1 MIRIRL
7 FSFFVILITAFSCS
21 SNDNVDLTRINQIA
35 ESYVKLVLSVGVY
48 DPDYIDCYYG
58 PEEWKPSSSDY
69 DPNEIFPYI
78 QLKKKAEELITK
90 LDIQDESQLDKLTQ
104 LRVEFLK
111 KQLHSVSAK
120 IDLISG
126 KKMSFDEECLALY
139 DAVAP
144 SHAESHYENLLDELD
159 KRLPGSGDISDR
171 IDQIRKSFIVP
182 NDKVDIIF
190 KTSIAEC
197 RKRVLE
203 YIELPGNEKIDIEF
217 VKGEPWEASAS
228 FQGDSKTQIKLNT
241 SLPYTVSTL
250 LWLASH
256 ESYPGHHVHYCLLE
270 KKLFQEKEFVEL
282 SVIPLYSPI
291 SVIAEGIAQ
300 YALEIAFPRD
310 ERIKFEKTVLMPLAG
325 LDTSIPDE
333 HFELMHL
340 IDNLN
345 TGFASIEAARQY
357 LDGNMNK
364 KEAIEWQ
371 VKYSLLTP
379 EMAER
384 RLSFFEYFGGYI
396 ISYRIGQDLIQ
407 NCIEMNGG
415 TNEKPEKRWELFY
428 ELLTTPQ
435 TPSGLLNL

>member
-7 FSFFVILITAFSCS
+7 FSFFVILITAFNCS
-21 SNDNVDLTRINQIA
+21 SNDNVDSTRINHIA

-48 DPDYIDCYYG
+48 DPNYIDYYYG

-69 DPNEIFPYI
+69 DLNEIFPYI
-78 QLKKKAEELITK
+78 QLKMKAEELITK
-90 LDIQDESQLDKLTQ
+90 LDIQNESQLDKLTQ

-144 SHAESHYENLLDELD
+144 SHAESYYKNLLDELD
-159 KRLPGSGDISDR
+159 KRLPGSGDISNR
-171 IDQIRKSFIVP
+171 IDQLRKSFIVP

-203 YIELPGNEKIDIEF
+203 YIELPGNEKTDIEY
-217 VKGEPWEASAS
+217 VKGEPWDAYAS
-228 FQGDSKTQIKLNT
+228 FQGDSKTLIELNT
-241 SLPYTVSTL
+241 SLPYRVSFL
-250 LWLASH
+250 LLLASH
-256 ESYPGHHVHYCLLE
+256 EGYPGHHVHYCLLE

-282 SVIPLYSPI
+282 SIFPLFSPI

-300 YALEIAFPRD
+300 YAIEIAFPRD

-325 LDTSIPDE
+325 MNTNIIDE

-340 IDNLN
+340 IDNLEEEY
-345 TGFASIEAARQY
+345 ASIEAARQY

-364 KEAIEWQ
+364 KEAIEWL

-379 EMAER
+379 QKAEQKI
-384 RLSFFEYFGGYI
+384 SFFENYGGYI
-396 ISYRIGQDLIQ
+396 ITYRIGQDLIQ
-407 NCIEMNGG
+407 NYIEKNSGPKEG
-415 TNEKPEKRWELFY
+415 LNKRWELFY